1 LILFAATSGLAGFAA
16 DARDFLAALQFARVD
31 CLWLL
36 LLLPLL
42 GLMNAWGARR
52 RRLAVAQIGR
62 PATVSGQVTEPV
74 SQRLWLGSLYPL
86 GWVLLIL
93 GLAGPRWGKSD
104 ETGVAVGRDI
114 VIVIDLSRSMRAD
127 DVNVPTGGWTTNDP
141 QERFDPKRW
150 RAAREGALDLL
161 NGIAQRG
168 GHRVAVV
175 VFAAHPKVLCPLT
188 TDYDHVKSVLEEVDG
203 QHPPAD
209 CRPGLAEV
217 ISGTRIGA
225 GLTEAVNAHDKRFPG
240 YQDIFLLSDGDD
252 PGDDKEWLQ
261 GSTKARENKIPVHTV
276 GIGNPAVTA
285 TMILG
290 SELVS
295 TRLQEE
301 PLKQI
306 AAETRGQYLLAGTQ
320 PPQLGEFF
328 RNQIEPLPARDVS
341 DDSVPLPRER
351 YPWFLAPSLVLFL
364 IGWLRGR

>member
-1 LILFAATSGLAGFAA
+1 
-16 DARDFLAALQFARVD
+16 
-31 CLWLL
+31 
-36 LLLPLL
+36 
-42 GLMNAWGARR
+42 
-52 RRLAVAQIGR
+52 
-62 PATVSGQVTEPV
+62 
-74 SQRLWLGSLYPL
+74 
-86 GWVLLIL
+86 
-93 GLAGPRWGKSD
+93 
-104 ETGVAVGRDI
+104 
-114 VIVIDLSRSMRAD
+114 
-127 DVNVPTGGWTTNDP
+127 
-141 QERFDPKRW
+141 
-150 RAAREGALDLL
+150 
-161 NGIAQRG
+161 
-168 GHRVAVV
+168 
-175 VFAAHPKVLCPLT
+175 
-188 TDYDHVKSVLEEVDG
+188 VKSVLEEVDG